1 MERALPYRL
10 GSGRRNLFAAR
21 AWPGLPGDGVVV
33 VKKVVLNA
41 LNHVP
46 VFLIVIGEAL
56 FMYAATL
63 VAKLAFTQLDPLYA
77 VWYRV
82 GFTALLLIAWRCP
95 WRADKRAGL
104 PRTAGGWAVV
114 VLCGVSIM
122 LMNTMLYAAI
132 SDMSAI

>member
-21 AWPGLPGDGVVV
+21 AWPGLSGDGVVV

-46 VFLIVIGEAL
+46 VLLIVIGEAL

-82 GFTALLLIAWRCP
+82 GFTALLLIAWRLQSVVLAVP
-95 WRADKRAGL
+95 AVRHTVAPKPGAI
-104 PRTAGGWAVV
+104 WAV
-114 VLCGVSIM
+114 GAQG
-122 LMNTMLYAAI
+122 AAKLLA
-132 SDMSAI
+132 SRW